1 MVASRINANVS
12 ITVGT
17 AHCDRPLP
25 APFFKYAARADHMHV
40 RRKLPNRI
48 DLMTGFGRW
57 NSQYISL
64 VSRSAPIETTQVGA
78 LPQSATNGTIGRKC
92 QGRFGDTRSKTTS
105 NSIFV
110 SFRLDAVVL
119 SERRAADSIIK
130 STIDVATT
138 A

>member
-1 MVASRINANVS
+1 
-12 ITVGT
+12 
-17 AHCDRPLP
+17 
-25 APFFKYAARADHMHV
+25 MHV

-64 VSRSAPIETTQVGA
+64 VSRSAPIETTQVGT

-110 SFRLDAVVL
+110 SLRLDAVVL